1 METSIR
7 RLLLGLTGSSALLS
21 VLPEFIQMRGALVQE
36 YAVIMTPSAA
46 RMIAPTLVSSALAAR
61 VYIDSMAVE
70 NTLPVHRAIPA
81 ACDAALVA
89 PATLNTLSRLAAGS
103 TGNLLTLAIANFSG
117 PVGVIPTLNCEMAG
131 KPAAKRVLDQL
142 HADGFLFAEEHQ
154 GAGTDLSGMA
164 QPGVSKHAL
173 RKLVIQLARQ
183 RELSEEA

>member
-21 VLPEFIQMRGALVQE
+21 VLPEFVQMRGALVQE
-36 YAVIMTPSAA
+36 YVVIMTPAA
-46 RMIAPTLVSSALAAR
+46 VRMIAPTLVSSALASD
-61 VYIDSMAVE
+61 VYIDSMAIE

-89 PATLNTLSRLAAGS
+89 PATLNTLSGLAVGA

-117 PVGVIPTLNCEMAG
+117 PVGVVPTLNREMAA

-142 HADGFLFAEEHQ
+142 HADGYLIAEEHH
-154 GAGTDLSGMA
+154 GAATDLSGSA
-164 QPGVSKHAL
+164 QRGVSKHAI
-173 RKLVIQLARQ
+173 RKLVVQLAQQ
-183 RELSEEA
+183 RESGEGA